1 MRVLWRTDREAGGL
15 MHDGLHTTAEAL
27 SRRGAGARGMH
38 GGRVRIRASKCARGG
53 GGRGVR
59 RADEEHENQGQG
71 RARAAETWQPVAWRV
86 AARAVVR
93 LASCGAGARDGPAGQ
108 DASARGMCFRPG
120 LRHGADYGNLIWW
133 KWWQNEG

>member
-53 GGRGVR
+53 GVPGAQGFVYALTTIEMRSRG
-59 RADEEHENQGQG
+59 
-71 RARAAETWQPVAWRV
+71 
-86 AARAVVR
+86 
-93 LASCGAGARDGPAGQ
+93 C
-108 DASARGMCFRPG
+108 CF
-120 LRHGADYGNLIWW
+120 
-133 KWWQNEG
+133 